1 MEAVDG
7 LPRRR
12 RETKVQPRVLVRRHR
27 APRQADPERDRLAP
41 VPVRVGALA
50 EAGIAE
56 RRQGRVPAV
65 IYGGGADAVS
75 IALDSNE
82 MRQLI
87 FAGHFLTTIFE
98 LDVAGER
105 TRVIPRDYQLDPVKD
120 FPLHVDFMRLAAGQ
134 TLTVE
139 VPVHFV
145 GQENCQGLKRGG
157 TLNVVRH
164 TVELI
169 VPSDQ
174 IPDAIEASLAG
185 LDINDS
191 LHISAVTLP
200 AGARPVIDRDF
211 TLATIAVP
219 AGFKDEAPASEETPA
234 AS

>member
-1 MEAVDG
+1 MSAV
-7 LPRRR
+7 
-12 RETKVQPRVLVRRHR
+12 RELKAVSR
-27 APRQADPERDRLAP
+27 ERSGKG
-41 VPVRVGALA
+41 GAR
-50 EAGIAE
+50 AE

-75 IALDSNE
+75 IALDGNE

-98 LDVAGER
+98 LDVGGDR

-120 FPLHVDFMRLAAGQ
+120 TPLHVDFMRLSAGQ
-134 TLTVE
+134 TITVE

-145 GQENCQGLKRGG
+145 GQDDCQGLKRGG

-169 VPSDQ
+169 VPSDN

-185 LDINDS
+185 LDITDS
-191 LHISAVTLP
+191 LHISAVQLP

-219 AGFKDEAPASEETPA
+219 AGFKDDAAAPAEEAPA

>member
-1 MEAVDG
+1 MSAV
-7 LPRRR
+7 
-12 RETKVQPRVLVRRHR
+12 RELKAVAR
-27 APRQADPERDRLAP
+27 ERSGKG
-41 VPVRVGALA
+41 GAR
-50 EAGIAE
+50 AE
-56 RRQGRVPAV
+56 RRLGRVPAV

-75 IALDSNE
+75 IALDANE
-82 MRQLI
+82 MRQII

-98 LDVAGER
+98 LDVAGSR

-120 FPLHVDFMRLAAGQ
+120 FPLHVDFMRLAEGQ
-134 TLTVE
+134 TITVE

-145 GQENCQGLKRGG
+145 DQDNCQGLKRGG

-174 IPDAIEASLAG
+174 IPDAIDASLAG

-191 LHISAVTLP
+191 LHISAVKLP

-219 AGFKDEAPASEETPA
+219 AGFKDDTAAAEEAPA

>member
-1 MEAVDG
+1 MSAV
-7 LPRRR
+7 
-12 RETKVQPRVLVRRHR
+12 RELKAVAR
-27 APRQADPERDRLAP
+27 ERSGKG
-41 VPVRVGALA
+41 GAR
-50 EAGIAE
+50 AE
-56 RRQGRVPAV
+56 RRLGRVPAV

-75 IALDSNE
+75 IALDANE
-82 MRQLI
+82 MRQII

-98 LDVAGER
+98 LDVAGSR

-120 FPLHVDFMRLAAGQ
+120 FPLHVDFMRLAEGQ
-134 TLTVE
+134 TITVE

-145 GQENCQGLKRGG
+145 DQDNCQGLKRGG

-174 IPDAIEASLAG
+174 IPDAIDASLAG

-191 LHISAVTLP
+191 LHISAVKLP

-219 AGFKDEAPASEETPA
+219 AGFKDDTVAAEEAPA

>member
-1 MEAVDG
+1 MSAV
-7 LPRRR
+7 
-12 RETKVQPRVLVRRHR
+12 RELKAVAR
-27 APRQADPERDRLAP
+27 ERSGKG
-41 VPVRVGALA
+41 GAR
-50 EAGIAE
+50 AE

-75 IALDSNE
+75 IALDGNE

-98 LDVAGER
+98 LDVGGNR

-120 FPLHVDFMRLAAGQ
+120 LPLHVDFMRLAEGQ
-134 TLTVE
+134 TITVE

-145 GQENCQGLKRGG
+145 GQENCRGLKRGG

-174 IPDAIEASLAG
+174 IPDAIEASLEG

-200 AGARPVIDRDF
+200 AGARPVIERDF

-219 AGFKDEAPASEETPA
+219 AGFKEEAPEATEAAPA

>member
-1 MEAVDG
+1 MSAV
-7 LPRRR
+7 
-12 RETKVQPRVLVRRHR
+12 RELKAVAR
-27 APRQADPERDRLAP
+27 ERSGKG
-41 VPVRVGALA
+41 GAR
-50 EAGIAE
+50 AE
-56 RRQGRVPAV
+56 RREGRVPAV

-75 IALDSNE
+75 IALDANE
-82 MRQLI
+82 MRQII

-98 LDVAGER
+98 LDVAGNR

-120 FPLHVDFMRLAAGQ
+120 FPLHVDFMRLAEGQ
-134 TLTVE
+134 TITVE

-145 GQENCQGLKRGG
+145 GQETCQGLKRGG

-174 IPDAIEASLAG
+174 IPDAIEASLEG

-191 LHISAVTLP
+191 LHISAVKLP

-219 AGFKDEAPASEETPA
+219 AALGAQAEKEAAAATEASKAESAKTA
-234 AS
+234 G

>member
-1 MEAVDG
+1 MSAV
-7 LPRRR
+7 
-12 RETKVQPRVLVRRHR
+12 RELKAVAR
-27 APRQADPERDRLAP
+27 ERSGKG
-41 VPVRVGALA
+41 GAR
-50 EAGIAE
+50 AE

-98 LDVAGER
+98 LDVDGER
-105 TRVIPRDYQLDPVKD
+105 TRAIPRDYQLDPVKD
-120 FPLHVDFMRLAAGQ
+120 FPLHVDFMRLAEGQ
-134 TLTVE
+134 TITVE
-139 VPVHFV
+139 VPVHFT
-145 GQENCQGLKRGG
+145 GQDNCRGLKRGG

-169 VPSDQ
+169 VASDA
-174 IPDAIEASLAG
+174 IPDAIEADLSS

-200 AGARPVIDRDF
+200 SGARPVIDRDF

-219 AGFKDEAPASEETPA
+219 AGFVDAEAAPAADAPA

>member
-1 MEAVDG
+1 MSAVRELKAVARERSG
-7 LPRRR
+7 KGGARAVR
-12 RETKVQPRVLVRRHR
+12 RE
-27 APRQADPERDRLAP
+27 
-41 VPVRVGALA
+41 
-50 EAGIAE
+50 
-56 RRQGRVPAV
+56 GRVPAV
-65 IYGGGADAVS
+65 IYGGGGDAVS
-75 IALDSNE
+75 IALDGNQ

-98 LDVAGER
+98 MDVDGSK

-120 FPLHVDFMRLAAGQ
+120 TPVHIDFMRLSAGQ

-145 GQENCQGLKRGG
+145 GQETCQGLKRGG

-174 IPDAIEASLAG
+174 IPDAIEASLEG

-191 LHISAVTLP
+191 LHISAVKLP
-200 AGARPVIDRDF
+200 AGARTVIDRDF

-219 AGFKDEAPASEETPA
+219 AALGAQAEKEAAAVTEASKAESAKTA
-234 AS
+234 G

>member
-1 MEAVDG
+1 MSAV
-7 LPRRR
+7 
-12 RETKVQPRVLVRRHR
+12 RELKAVAR
-27 APRQADPERDRLAP
+27 ERSGKG
-41 VPVRVGALA
+41 GAR
-50 EAGIAE
+50 AE
-56 RRQGRVPAV
+56 RRLGRVPAV

-75 IALDSNE
+75 IALDANE
-82 MRQLI
+82 MRQII

-98 LDVAGER
+98 LDVAGSR

-120 FPLHVDFMRLAAGQ
+120 FPLHVDFMRLAEGQ
-134 TLTVE
+134 TITVE

-145 GQENCQGLKRGG
+145 DQDNCQGLKRGG

-174 IPDAIEASLAG
+174 IPDAIDASLAG

-191 LHISAVTLP
+191 LHVSAVKLP

-219 AGFKDEAPASEETPA
+219 AGFKDDTAAAEEAPA

>member
-1 MEAVDG
+1 MSAV
-7 LPRRR
+7 
-12 RETKVQPRVLVRRHR
+12 RELKAVSR
-27 APRQADPERDRLAP
+27 ERSGKG
-41 VPVRVGALA
+41 GAR
-50 EAGIAE
+50 AE
-56 RRQGRVPAV
+56 RRLGRVPAV

-75 IALDSNE
+75 SALDGNE

-98 LDVAGER
+98 LDVAGDR

-120 FPLHVDFMRLAAGQ
+120 TPLHVDFMRLSAGQ
-134 TLTVE
+134 TITVE

-145 GQENCQGLKRGG
+145 GQDDCQGLKRGG

-169 VPSDQ
+169 VPSDN

-185 LDINDS
+185 LDITDS
-191 LHISAVTLP
+191 LHISAVQLP

-219 AGFKDEAPASEETPA
+219 AGFKDDTAPAEEAPA

>member
-1 MEAVDG
+1 MSAV
-7 LPRRR
+7 
-12 RETKVQPRVLVRRHR
+12 RELKAVARER
-27 APRQADPERDRLAP
+27 AGKG
-41 VPVRVGALA
+41 GAR
-50 EAGIAE
+50 AE
-56 RRQGRVPAV
+56 RRQGRIPAV
-65 IYGGGADAVS
+65 IYGGGGDAVS
-75 IALDSNE
+75 VALDSNE

-98 LDVAGER
+98 LDVDGQR

-145 GQENCQGLKRGG
+145 GQDQSPGLKRGG

-169 VPSDQ
+169 VPSDS
-174 IPDAIEASLAG
+174 IPDAIEASIAS

-191 LHISAVTLP
+191 LHISAVKLP
-200 AGARPVIDRDF
+200 DGARSVIDRDF

-219 AGFKDEAPASEETPA
+219 AALGSQAEKEAAAVTEASKAESAKTA
-234 AS
+234 G

>member
-1 MEAVDG
+1 MSAV
-7 LPRRR
+7 
-12 RETKVQPRVLVRRHR
+12 RELKAVAR
-27 APRQADPERDRLAP
+27 ERSGKG
-41 VPVRVGALA
+41 GAR
-50 EAGIAE
+50 AE
-56 RRQGRVPAV
+56 RREGRVPAV

-75 IALDSNE
+75 IALDANE
-82 MRQLI
+82 MRQII

-98 LDVAGER
+98 LDVAGNR

-120 FPLHVDFMRLAAGQ
+120 FPLHVDFMRLAEGQ
-134 TLTVE
+134 TITVE

-145 GQENCQGLKRGG
+145 GQETCQGLKRGG

-174 IPDAIEASLAG
+174 IPDAIEASLEG

-191 LHISAVTLP
+191 LHISAVKLP
-200 AGARPVIDRDF
+200 AGARTVIDRDF

-219 AGFKDEAPASEETPA
+219 AALGAQAEKEAAAVTEASKAESAKTA
-234 AS
+234 G

>member
-1 MEAVDG
+1 MSAV
-7 LPRRR
+7 
-12 RETKVQPRVLVRRHR
+12 RELKAVAR
-27 APRQADPERDRLAP
+27 ERSGKG
-41 VPVRVGALA
+41 GAR
-50 EAGIAE
+50 EE

-98 LDVAGER
+98 LDVAGNR

-120 FPLHVDFMRLAAGQ
+120 FPLHVDFMRLAEGQ
-134 TLTVE
+134 TITVE

-145 GQENCQGLKRGG
+145 GQDQCQGLKRGG

-174 IPDAIEASLAG
+174 IPDAIDASLAG

-191 LHISAVTLP
+191 LHISAVQLP

-219 AGFKDEAPASEETPA
+219 AGFKDDTAPAEEAPA

>member
-1 MEAVDG
+1 MSAV
-7 LPRRR
+7 
-12 RETKVQPRVLVRRHR
+12 RELKAVAR
-27 APRQADPERDRLAP
+27 ERSGKG
-41 VPVRVGALA
+41 GAR
-50 EAGIAE
+50 EQ

-75 IALDSNE
+75 IALDANE
-82 MRQLI
+82 MRQII

-98 LDVAGER
+98 LDVAGDR

-139 VPVHFV
+139 VPVHYID
-145 GQENCQGLKRGG
+145 QDKCPGLKRGG

-169 VPSDQ
+169 VPSEQ

-185 LDINDS
+185 LDINTS
-191 LHISAVTLP
+191 LHISAVQLP

-219 AGFKDEAPASEETPA
+219 AGFKDDAPAAEEVSPA
-234 AS
+234 AT